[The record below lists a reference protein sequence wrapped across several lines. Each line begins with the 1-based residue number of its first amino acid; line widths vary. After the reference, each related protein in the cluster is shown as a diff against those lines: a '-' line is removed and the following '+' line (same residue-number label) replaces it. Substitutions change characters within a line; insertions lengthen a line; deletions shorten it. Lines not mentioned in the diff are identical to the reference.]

1 MLQVSDRPA
10 PPSAAELAAALTVH
24 ARIRA
29 IHGEGPT
36 LAEVRAALAA
46 PPLGAE
52 LAALTELR
60 AELARIR
67 AVHGEEAK
75 IDEERVRAALAAPPL
90 RVV

>member
-1 MLQVSDRPA
+1 MSDRPDEVSPA
-10 PPSAAELAAALTVH
+10 PPSA
-24 ARIRA
+24 
-29 IHGEGPT
+29 
-36 LAEVRAALAA
+36 
-46 PPLGAE
+46 AE

>member
-10 PPSAAELAAALTVH
+10 PPSAAELAALTVH

-36 LAEVRAALAA
+36 LAEVRAALTA
-46 PPLGAE
+46 PPSAAE

-67 AVHGEEAK
+67 AVHGEGAT
-75 IDEERVRAALAAPPL
+75 IDEERVRTALAAPPL

>member
-1 MLQVSDRPA
+1 MLQVSERPA
-10 PPSAAELAAALTVH
+10 PPSA
-24 ARIRA
+24 
-29 IHGEGPT
+29 
-36 LAEVRAALAA
+36 
-46 PPLGAE
+46 AE

-67 AVHGEEAK
+67 AVHGEEAT